1 MGFQTVKG
9 DVGESTRKSKSLK
22 EEIKEKIFKMQQ
34 IPVNK
39 KVLLSGDNGTAK
51 SSLALGI
58 MTYDLKDDEVII
70 YIDVDNSG
78 LEIIQEFYSKEYNNN
93 QILVYRPNQMIERG
107 DGVEVKDEEKTIYAI
122 GTAAMVAQDA
132 LDEGINVKGVIVD
145 GVSFVLE
152 FCEAFMRLEEDIS
165 VADGVPMQK
174 WKIRNKAFRD
184 FSSPYMSLPVPVIFI
199 SHADFIPELQEQKNK
214 SEDFAFSSVKQ
225 RFIDE
230 CSMRLILTKVE
241 NGDVIDY
248 VATIKKNRSD
258 LTTENNQYVFLTR
271 NTVTNDIESDLKDI
285 SNIIFPQKEKGE
297 K

>member
-1 MGFQTVKG
+1 MGFQTAKG
-9 DVGESTRKSKSLK
+9 DVGESTRKAKSLK
-22 EEIKEKIFKMQQ
+22 DEIREKIFKMQQ
-34 IPVNK
+34 VPINK
-39 KVLLSGDNGTAK
+39 KVLMSGDNGTAK

-58 MTYDLKDDEVII
+58 MTHDLKDDEVIV

-78 LEIIQEFYSKEYNNN
+78 LEIIQNFYSEQYDNN
-93 QILVYRPNQMIERG
+93 QILVYRPNQIIERE

-122 GTAAMVAQDA
+122 SNAAMVVEDV
-132 LDEGINVKGVIVD
+132 LKEGTKVRGVIVD

-165 VADGVPMQK
+165 VAEGVPMQK

-199 SHADFIPELQEQKNK
+199 SHADFIPELQEEK
-214 SEDFAFSSVKQ
+214 SDDFGFSSVKQ

-230 CSMRLILTKVE
+230 CSMRLILTKTE
-241 NGDVIDY
+241 DGDLVDY

-258 LTTENNQYVFLTR
+258 LTTENNQYIFLTR
-271 NTVTNDIESDLKDI
+271 NRETNDIVSNLEDI
-285 SNIIFPQKEKGE
+285 SHVIFPPKKNGD

>member
-1 MGFQTVKG
+1 MGFANKKG
-9 DVGESTRKSKSLK
+9 DVGDATRKTKSLK
-22 EEIKEKIFKMQQ
+22 EEIKEKIFQMQQ
-34 IPVNK
+34 IPINK
-39 KVLLSGDNGTAK
+39 KVLLSGENGTAK

-58 MTYDLKDDEVII
+58 MTHDLKDDEVIV
-70 YIDVDNSG
+70 YVDVDNSG
-78 LEIIQEFYSKEYNNN
+78 LEIAQDFYSSAYDSN
-93 QILVYRPNQMIERG
+93 QILIYRPNQNITREDGIEI
-107 DGVEVKDEEKTIYAI
+107 KDEEKTIYAI
-122 GTAAMVAQDA
+122 SNTAMVVQEV
-132 LDEGINVKGVIVD
+132 LDEGIKVKGVIVD

-152 FCEAFMRLEEDIS
+152 YCEAFMRLEEDIS

-199 SHADFIPELQEQKNK
+199 SHKDFIPELQETNTD
-214 SEDFAFSSVKQ
+214 DFGFSSVKQ

-241 NGDVIDY
+241 NDDVVDY

-258 LTTENNQYVFLTR
+258 LTTEDNQYIFLTR
-271 NTVTNDIESDLKDI
+271 NKKTNDIESDFEDI
-285 SNIIFPQKEKGE
+285 SHVIFPPQPKGRG